1 MAVARPGTDERLSVK
16 EQQLE
21 GWEEKLAQRAQVLA
35 DTART
40 LQQRR
45 AAVGPLATLLQQQG
59 GQPPG
64 KLNELLTADPM
75 LAAPHVAM
83 AVEQAAQAR
92 QIAVEQRVRAAQVWE
107 EDLTRQTTALNAVL
121 QGLVSAQKEMQAQL
135 EQLARG
141 PEPEPEPLRMVKQP
155 APVPL
160 ETRASSPSRARPP
173 SISPKAAGLENRV
186 HHRAKLKV
194 QVDFESDHNF
204 FTGFSSDISEGGL
217 FVATVNLQPLG
228 SPVEV
233 AFALPTGEQVVA
245 KGVVRWLREANDKD
259 ATVQPGMGIQFE
271 TLSEDARDAVHQF
284 ISQREP
290 MFYTD

>member
-1 MAVARPGTDERLSVK
+1 MAVPRQGPDELSVK

-21 GWEEKLAQRAQVLA
+21 SWEEKLAQRAQSLA
-35 DTART
+35 ETART

-45 AAVGPLATLLQQQG
+45 AAVGPLATLVQQQG
-59 GQPPG
+59 GRPPA
-64 KLNELLTADPM
+64 KLNELLSADPM
-75 LAAPHVAM
+75 LSAPHVAQAVDQAAAARRM
-83 AVEQAAQAR
+83 AVEQR
-92 QIAVEQRVRAAQVWE
+92 LRAAQVWE
-107 EDLTRQTTALNAVL
+107 EDLTRQTAALNAVL
-121 QGLVSAQKEMQAQL
+121 QGLVAMQKEMQAQL

-141 PEPEPEPLRMVKQP
+141 PEPEPVLLVKQP
-155 APVPL
+155 EPVPL
-160 ETRASSPSRARPP
+160 QAPKSPAQKARPP
-173 SISPKAAGLENRV
+173 SISPVAAGLNNRV

-245 KGVVRWLREANDKD
+245 KGVVRWIREASDQD

-271 TLSEDARDAVHQF
+271 HLSEDARDAVHQF